1 MEGSFLRQLGR
12 FGSVPTHM
20 LWKSNAL
27 YMALADGTLAS
38 IRREEIFPKTSQE
51 KNTAKEINSV
61 SANSTRILKK
71 STHVT
76 TDSDDDVD
84 FEEDTRPSKKPNKS
98 FVMDEAEEDDADH
111 DDDDGS
117 LKNEP
122 KEDPTSLLD
131 NDDDD
136 MPGADDEDDLED
148 FLEDDPHA
156 PRTNFARIDLPEPQP
171 AFAPSSTPLDLPR
184 RIMCWNHVGTCT
196 LIRTD
201 DGTMNNTVNIDFT
214 DSAFRRPVS
223 FTDNMHFILGSLG
236 EDGGIFATD
245 LTNDEDNIDDVGELV
260 DGLKMS
266 ERTKAAVRR
275 SHNKRMTKENDSG
288 KSNGSSIY
296 FHRFETFGS
305 LRDKDWYLT
314 LPDGERALGCATGEG
329 WAAVA
334 TSRRFLRL
342 FTSGGNQGPVLW
354 LKGDPVAVVGR
365 SRFLAV
371 IYHETMPL
379 PDGTQKLGFTLF
391 DALAGRVVTS
401 GSLSCISSRSSLS
414 WAGFSNDC
422 SLLVMD
428 SDGMLSML
436 VGMECPDVDKTAPGN
451 VTTYS
456 WDWSPVLDTIGF
468 RKSVDDTFWPVTSQD
483 GKLVCVP
490 LRGGND
496 HPDASRRPVTTTL
509 SFRMPFARG
518 GLENSLVLEE
528 ASVRATLALTQKKFL
543 TDISASDGLYTQDME
558 AEYDQLCANVD
569 KVTLKLFHATV
580 TAGKLERALDLCERL
595 HLEKSFDIATRVAD
609 MANHRKLADRID
621 EVKERKFPTA
631 ELETFEERDLQS
643 EFGRQVMAMDDE
655 TGSQRISPESGR
667 VANSKRT
674 LDDFSD
680 VEDEEPREN
689 ESSEPATKK
698 RRKPNP
704 FAKKRLESP
713 GKKKNAFASPGRSPS
728 KSSTLSRLSSF
739 SAQSRQMRSPKNLM

>member
-1 MEGSFLRQLGR
+1 
-12 FGSVPTHM
+12 M

-27 YMALADGTLAS
+27 YMALADGTFAC
-38 IRREEIFPKTSQE
+38 IRRDEIFPTRKAQENNTGKESNAVTS
-51 KNTAKEINSV
+51 NNP
-61 SANSTRILKK
+61 RILKK
-71 STHVT
+71 SKHIT

-84 FEEDTRPSKKPNKS
+84 FEEDAGHSKNPNKS
-98 FVMDEAEEDDADH
+98 FVMDEAEEADADH
-111 DDDDGS
+111 DDGDDS
-117 LKNEP
+117 LKNEH
-122 KEDPTSLLD
+122 KEGPTSTLD

-136 MPGADDEDDLED
+136 MPGDDDQDDLED
-148 FLEDDPHA
+148 FVEDDIHL
-156 PRTNFARIDLPEPQP
+156 PRTNFSRIELPEPQP

-184 RIMCWNHVGTCT
+184 RIMCWNHIGTCT
-196 LIRTD
+196 LIRSD

-245 LTNDEDNIDDVGELV
+245 LMNDEDHIDDVGELV
-260 DGLKMS
+260 NGLKMS

-275 SHNKRMTKENDSG
+275 SHNKRMKKENDSS

-342 FTSGGNQGPVLW
+342 FTSGGNQGPLLW

-371 IYHETMPL
+371 IYHETIPL

-391 DALAGRVVTS
+391 DALAGRVIAS

-436 VGMECPDVDKTAPGN
+436 VGMECPDVNKAAPGN

-496 HPDASRRPVTTTL
+496 HPDAARRPVTTTL

-543 TDISASDGLYTQDME
+543 TDISASDGLDTQDME
-558 AEYDQLCANVD
+558 AEYHQLCANVD

-595 HLEKSFDIATRVAD
+595 NVEKSFDIATRVAD

-621 EVKERKFPTA
+621 EVKERKFPTV
-631 ELETFEERDLQS
+631 ELETFEERNLHS
-643 EFGRQVMAMDDE
+643 EFGRQAIDMDDE
-655 TGSQRISPESGR
+655 TGSQRVSPESSR
-667 VANSKRT
+667 VEHKKRK
-674 LDDFSD
+674 LDDISD
-680 VEDEEPREN
+680 VEDEEPCEN
-689 ESSEPATKK
+689 DPSIKK
-698 RRKPNP
+698 GRKPNP
-704 FAKKRLESP
+704 FAKKRFESP

-728 KSSTLSRLSSF
+728 KSSSLSRLSSF